1 MSIFNESLFHIILNM
16 SITSSVVI
24 FTVLLIRIFF
34 KKLPKV
40 FSYALWFFVL
50 FRLLCPVTIESS
62 VSIFNLLAKESNT
75 ASVMEPVPYNIG
87 YQETPE
93 VNLYIPPVT
102 ATVNQSL
109 PAATPY
115 ASINPMQFLMFLTEL
130 LWCIGMTLMLLTGSF
145 SALRLKFILRTSC
158 RVKDNI
164 YTAEALT
171 SPFVYGIISPKIYLP
186 ANLSE
191 TEKEY
196 IILHE
201 QTHIK
206 RFDHFIKLLWH
217 ITLCLHWFNPLVW
230 ISFRLMER
238 DMEMSCDEA
247 VIKIMGEE
255 IKAAYSTSLFQM
267 SCRKK
272 SFKTYFITPLAFGET
287 GLKTRVKNIL
297 SYKRPVLWITSVSV
311 TIILLIAVTLL
322 TDPKHD
328 TKTDINKN
336 TKEQS
341 DYSQDIS
348 EVTAVTAEPVSDSNS
363 DNLDNNFSQ
372 PSENKQDS
380 ITTDNI
386 DRTTYK
392 ITSFNRL
399 EGAPPVEVTIVL
411 ISDET
416 IDYLNRLTL
425 QLSASSY
432 YSPGTDPEL
441 LDRYYRITAT
451 SEDSSTDYYFFSKEG
466 NAYIQIGKSGNQI
479 PLTLKDYMI
488 LSYLLQPNLNTAQVV
503 EDNLEIM
510 LSTPLPYSNTALVVQ
525 KIIDKYPLEYENI
538 LKYGDA
544 ALSYMLTCFQKGEGD
559 TIKGELMMHLSNEIL
574 GDRSN
579 SATASLTPTEW
590 FRTLKIMPATA
601 LPNYTYEGEDPILKL
616 VYESET
622 EMHKNKELGFLI
634 LAPYIWDYYS
644 EGTRIKVFATI
655 YYSYYNLYGLNLSA
669 NSSSIIPVAIT
680 YRKDTDGNYYQE
692 NYSEAADGSYFN
704 TSIRDFCTTP
714 ESNKE
719 IPGLADKIINNYSN
733 NTELQKIMEAN
744 LKEHLKKYGLEDV
757 TIKQ

>member
-75 ASVMEPVPYNIG
+75 ASIMEPVPYNIG

-109 PAATPY
+109 PAATPN

-130 LWCIGMTLMLLTGSF
+130 LWCIGMALMLLTGSF
-145 SALRLKFILRTSC
+145 SALRLKLTLRTAC

-164 YTAEALT
+164 YTAEVLT

-341 DYSQDIS
+341 EYSQDIS

-363 DNLDNNFSQ
+363 DNLENNFSQ

-386 DRTTYK
+386 DTTTYK

-399 EGAPPVEVTIVL
+399 EGAPQVEVTIVL

-416 IDYLNRLTL
+416 IDYLNRLIL

-451 SEDSSTDYYFFSKEG
+451 SEDSSTDYYFFTKEG
-466 NAYIQIGKSGNQI
+466 NAYIQGGKSGNRI
-479 PLTLKDYMI
+479 PLPLKDYMI

-503 EDNLEIM
+503 EDNLESM

-525 KIIDKYPLEYENI
+525 KIIDKYPLEYDNI

-559 TIKGELMMHLSNEIL
+559 TIKGELMMLLSNEIL

-579 SATASLTPTEW
+579 SAAASLTPTEW

-601 LPNYTYEGEDPILKL
+601 LPNYTYEGENPILKL

-669 NSSSIIPVAIT
+669 NGSSIIPVAIT

-733 NTELQKIMEAN
+733 NTELKKIMEAN

>member
-1 MSIFNESLFHIILNM
+1 MSIFHKSLFHIILNM

-24 FTVLLIRIFF
+24 FTVLFIRIFF

-62 VSIFNLLAKESNT
+62 VSIFNLFAKESNT

-109 PAATPY
+109 PASTPY

-130 LWCIGMTLMLLTGSF
+130 LWCIGMGLLLLTGSF
-145 SALRLKFILRTSC
+145 SALRLKLILRTAC

-191 TEKEY
+191 AEKEY

-206 RFDHFIKLLWH
+206 RFDHFLKLLWH
-217 ITLCLHWFNPLVW
+217 IALCIHWFNPLVW

-272 SFKTYFITPLAFGET
+272 SLKSYLITPLAFGET
-287 GLKTRVKNIL
+287 GLKRRVKNIL
-297 SYKRPVLWITSVSV
+297 SYKQPVLWITSVSV

-322 TDPKHD
+322 TNPKHD
-328 TKTDINKN
+328 NKTDIDKI

-341 DYSQDIS
+341 ESSQDIS
-348 EVTAVTAEPVSDSNS
+348 EATAVTAEPIPDSSS
-363 DNLDNNFSQ
+363 DNLENNFSQ
-372 PSENKQDS
+372 HSEQKKDS
-380 ITTDNI
+380 INTDNI
-386 DRTTYK
+386 GTTTYQ

-399 EGAPPVEVTIVL
+399 EGAPPVDVTIL

-416 IDYLNRLTL
+416 IDYLNRLIL
-425 QLSASSY
+425 QLSAISY
-432 YSPGTDPEL
+432 YRPGTDPEL

-451 SEDSSTDYYFFSKEG
+451 SEDSAKDYYVFSKEG
-466 NAYIQIGKSGNQI
+466 NTYIQIGKSGNQI
-479 PLTLKDYMI
+479 PLSLKDYMI

-559 TIKGELMMHLSNEIL
+559 TLKAELMMLLSNEIL

-579 SATASLTPTEW
+579 SAAASLTPTEW
-590 FRTLKIMPATA
+590 FRTLKIIPAAA
-601 LPNYTYEGEDPILKL
+601 LPNYTYEGENPILKL

-655 YYSYYNLYGLNLSA
+655 SYSYYNLYGLNLSV
-669 NSSSIIPVAIT
+669 NGSSIIPVAIT
-680 YRKDTDGNYYQE
+680 YRKNADGNYYQE
-692 NYSEAADGSYFN
+692 KYEEAGDGSYFN

-719 IPGLADKIINNYSN
+719 IPGLADKIIDNYSN

>member
-24 FTVLLIRIFF
+24 FSVLLIRVFF

-40 FSYALWFFVL
+40 FSYALWFIVL
-50 FRLLCPVTIESS
+50 FRLLCPVTLESS
-62 VSIFNLLAKESNT
+62 VSIFSLFVKENNT
-75 ASVMEPVPYNIG
+75 ASIMEPVPYNIG
-87 YQETPE
+87 YQKTPE

-102 ATVNQSL
+102 ASVNKSL

-130 LWCIGMTLMLLTGSF
+130 LWCIVIAFMLLTGSW
-145 SALRLKFILRTSC
+145 SALRLKLTLRTAC
-158 RVKDNI
+158 RLKDNI
-164 YTAEALT
+164 YTTNALS
-171 SPFVYGIISPKIYLP
+171 SPFVFGIISPKIYLP

-206 RFDHFIKLLWH
+206 RFDHVIKLLWH
-217 ITLCLHWFNPLVW
+217 IALCIHWFNPLVW
-230 ISFRLMER
+230 ISFRFMER

-267 SCRKK
+267 SNRKK
-272 SFKTYFITPLAFGET
+272 SIKTYLTPLAFGET

-322 TDPKHD
+322 TNPKND
-328 TKTDINKN
+328 TKTKL
-336 TKEQS
+336 TKKTTEQS
-341 DYSQDIS
+341 EYNQNAT
-348 EVTAVTAEPVSDSNS
+348 EVTATTAEPLSDSSS
-363 DNLDNNFSQ
+363 DIIDNNRSQ
-372 PSENKQDS
+372 AAENKLAS
-380 ITTDNI
+380 NNMDNTGK
-386 DRTTYK
+386 TTYQ
-392 ITSFNRL
+392 ITAVNSS
-399 EGAPPVEVTIVL
+399 EGAPPADITIL
-411 ISDET
+411 NSDDT
-416 IDYLNRLTL
+416 IDYINRLIL
-425 QLSASSY
+425 QLYASSY
-432 YSPGTDPEL
+432 YSQGTDLELPEH
-441 LDRYYRITAT
+441 YYRITAT
-451 SEDSSTDYYFFSKEG
+451 LEDSSTDYYFFAKEG
-466 NAYIQIGKSGNQI
+466 TAYIQIGKSGRQI
-479 PLTLKDYMI
+479 PLPLKDYMI
-488 LSYLLQPNLNTAQVV
+488 LSYLLQPNLEAAQVV
-503 EDNLEIM
+503 EDNLETM
-510 LSTPLPYSNTALVVQ
+510 LAAPLPYSNTALVVQ
-525 KIIDKYPLEYENI
+525 KLIDKYSLEYDNI
-538 LKYGDA
+538 LKCGDV
-544 ALSYMLTCFQKGEGD
+544 ALSYMLICFQKGEGD
-559 TIKGELMMHLSNEIL
+559 SLKGELMMLLCNEIL

-579 SATASLTPTEW
+579 SAAASLTPTEW
-590 FRTLKIMPATA
+590 FRTLTIMPAST

-622 EMHKNKELGFLI
+622 EIRKNKELGFLI

-655 YYSYYNLYGLNLSA
+655 YYSYYNLYGLNLSV
-669 NSSSIIPVAIT
+669 NGSSIIPVAIT
-680 YRKDTDGNYYQE
+680 YRKNTDGNYYQE
-692 NYSEAADGSYFN
+692 NYKEAADGSYFN

-719 IPGLADKIINNYSN
+719 IPGLADKIINNYSDN
-733 NTELQKIMEAN
+733 SELQKIMEAN

-757 TIKQ
+757 TIQQ